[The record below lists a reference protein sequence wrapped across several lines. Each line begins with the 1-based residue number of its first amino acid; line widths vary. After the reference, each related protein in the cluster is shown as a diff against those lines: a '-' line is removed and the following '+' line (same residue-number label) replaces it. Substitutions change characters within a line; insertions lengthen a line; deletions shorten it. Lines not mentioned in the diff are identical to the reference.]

1 MDRIL
6 AAALALC
13 TSICHEGAFAADP
26 LRICALGD
34 SYTIGEGVAAD
45 QRWPIQLAAALRA
58 GGIAVAEPTMIARTG
73 WTAGDL
79 LAAIE
84 RDYPAAGDL
93 VTLQIGV
100 NDQFRGRGI
109 DAFAPD
115 FAAVLV
121 RALALAGTPD
131 RLLVLSIPDWGVTP
145 FATGQ
150 DRAAIAAQI
159 DAFNACART
168 RVVAAGARWID
179 VTTISREAARDRT
192 LIAADG
198 LHPSATMYAR
208 WVALL
213 LAEGVGRAR

>member
-1 MDRIL
+1 MGKIL
-6 AAALALC
+6 AAVLAL
-13 TSICHEGAFAADP
+13 SAQICHVGAFAAVP
-26 LRICALGD
+26 LRIRALGD

-45 QRWPIQLAAALRA
+45 QRWPAQLAAALRT
-58 GGIAVAEPTMIARTG
+58 GGITVAEPTVIARTG

-79 LAAIE
+79 LAAVD
-84 RDYPAAGDL
+84 RDDPAAGDL

-100 NDQFRGRGI
+100 NDQYRGRGL

-115 FAAVLV
+115 FAAVLA

-131 RLLVLSIPDWGVTP
+131 RLIVLSIPDWGATP
-145 FATGQ
+145 FAAGR
-150 DRAAIAAQI
+150 DRAAIAMRI
-159 DAFNACART
+159 DAFNACARAQAIT
-168 RVVAAGARWID
+168 AGACWID
-179 VTTISREAARDRT
+179 VTTISREAAHDRT
-192 LIAADG
+192 LIAGDG